1 MASEMMALLKPIS
14 KYHHGTT
21 TTTRKTTT
29 TPILPQRISTVI
41 RMSSATTTATTK
53 GGGKNKKAIKETL
66 LAPRF
71 YTTDFD
77 EMEQLFNTE
86 MNKNLNEAEFEAL
99 LQEFKT
105 DYNQTH
111 FVRNK
116 DFKEAADEM
125 QGPLRQIFVEFLERS
140 CTAEFS
146 GFLLYKELGRRLKKT
161 NPVVAEI
168 FSLMSRDEAR
178 HAGFLNKG
186 LSDFNLA
193 LDLGF
198 LTKARKYT
206 FFKPKFIFYAT
217 YLSEKIGYWRYI
229 TIYRH
234 LKANPEYQVYPIF
247 KYFENWC
254 QDENRHGDFFSALMK
269 AQPQFLNDWKA
280 KLWARFFCLSVYVTM
295 YLNDT
300 QRTAFYEG
308 IGLNTKEFDMHV
320 IIETN
325 RTTAR
330 IFPAVLDVENPEF
343 KRKLDRMADINSKIL
358 AIGETDDIPLVKNL
372 KRIPHIAAL
381 VSELL
386 AMYLMKPIESGSVD
400 IAEMDPQLGAFG
412 ALDRVG
418 QDTSVPCLAVPKIE
432 LIQIRLFSAS
442 TKPKLHKHRTI
453 RLNFTTYAYSC
464 RYTNLDDNTYL
475 ENTIDFM

>member
-1 MASEMMALLKPIS
+1 MGSALVSRTMALEAGKGLSSQSSSSRMGFAPLPLRRRKSLGVSNGSRVTMMAADVIEKPKKGS
-14 KYHHGTT
+14 KEIA
-21 TTTRKTTT
+21 KD
-29 TPILPQRISTVI
+29 
-41 RMSSATTTATTK
+41 
-53 GGGKNKKAIKETL
+53 TL
-66 LAPRF
+66 LTPRF

-77 EMEQLFNTE
+77 EMERMFNTE

-99 LQEFKT
+99 AAEFKT

-111 FVRNK
+111 FVRNPE
-116 DFKEAADEM
+116 FKAAAEKL
-125 QGPLRQIFVEFLERS
+125 QGPMRQIFVEFLERS

-168 FSLMSRDEAR
+168 FTLMSRDEAR

-206 FFKPKFIFYAT
+206 FFKPQFIFYAT

-234 LKANPEYQVYPIF
+234 LKTNPEYQCYPIF

-254 QDENRHGDFFSALMK
+254 QDENRHGDFFSALLK
-269 AQPQFLNDWKA
+269 AQPQFLNDWQA
-280 KLWARFFCLSVYVTM
+280 KLWSRFFCLSVYVTM
-295 YLNDT
+295 YLNDV

-308 IGLNTKEFDMHV
+308 IGLDTKKFDMHV

-325 RTTAR
+325 KTTAR
-330 IFPAVLDVENPEF
+330 IFPAVLDVENPVFQE
-343 KRKLDRMADINSKIL
+343 KLENLVTLNKKLI
-358 AIGETDDIPLVKNL
+358 AIGESKAPEALKSLQKVPLVTSF
-372 KRIPHIAAL
+372 
-381 VSELL
+381 VTELL
-386 AMYLMKPIESGSVD
+386 AMYLMRPVDSGSLDFVD
-400 IAEMDPQLGAFG
+400 AEPQ
-412 ALDRVG
+412 V
-418 QDTSVPCLAVPKIE
+418 V
-432 LIQIRLFSAS
+432 
-442 TKPKLHKHRTI
+442 
-453 RLNFTTYAYSC
+453 Y
-464 RYTNLDDNTYL
+464 
-475 ENTIDFM
+475 

>member
-1 MASEMMALLKPIS
+1 MAAEMALVKPLTKFS
-14 KYHHGTT
+14 NGAPKFGSNPGSPK
-21 TTTRKTTT
+21 TRASSM
-29 TPILPQRISTVI
+29 L
-41 RMSSATTTATTK
+41 RMSARAETAAAAAKKTP
-53 GGGKNKKAIKETL
+53 KKAPKTPPKETL

-77 EMEQLFNTE
+77 EMETLFNTE
-86 MNKNLNEAEFEAL
+86 INKNLNEAEFEAL

-116 DFKEAADEM
+116 EFKEAADKL

-234 LKANPEYQVYPIF
+234 LKENPEYQCYPIF
-247 KYFENWC
+247 NYFENWC

-280 KLWARFFCLSVYVTM
+280 KLWSRFFCLSVYVTM
-295 YLNDT
+295 YLNDC
-300 QRTAFYEG
+300 QRTAFYQG

-343 KRKLDRMADINSKIL
+343 KRKLDRMVEINQKLI
-358 AIGETDDIPLVKNL
+358 AVGESDDIPLVKNL
-372 KRIPHIAAL
+372 KRIPMVAAL
-381 VSELL
+381 ASELL
-386 AMYLMKPIESGSVD
+386 AAYLMPPIESGSVD
-400 IAEMDPQLGAFG
+400 FADFETQL
-412 ALDRVG
+412 V
-418 QDTSVPCLAVPKIE
+418 
-432 LIQIRLFSAS
+432 
-442 TKPKLHKHRTI
+442 
-453 RLNFTTYAYSC
+453 Y
-464 RYTNLDDNTYL
+464 
-475 ENTIDFM
+475 

>member
-1 MASEMMALLKPIS
+1 MENLIPDSWLISPPCYHRLFHQTFNCQPEERYQSSATTMAAEMALLKSILKFSASPSLLNPPRASSRRFTTVRMAATAEPTAPKKPS
-14 KYHHGTT
+14 K
-21 TTTRKTTT
+21 
-29 TPILPQRISTVI
+29 
-41 RMSSATTTATTK
+41 K
-53 GGGKNKKAIKETL
+53 GNKKEIKETL
-66 LAPRF
+66 LTPRF

-77 EMEQLFNTE
+77 EMEALFNAE
-86 MNKNLNEAEFEAL
+86 INQKLNQAEFDAL

-116 DFKEAADEM
+116 EFKEAADKI
-125 QGPLRQIFVEFLERS
+125 QGPLRDIFVEFLERS

-168 FSLMSRDEAR
+168 FALMSRDEAR

-234 LKANPEYQVYPIF
+234 LKENPEYQLYPIF

-254 QDENRHGDFFSALMK
+254 QDENRHGDFFSALLK

-280 KLWARFFCLSVYVTM
+280 KLWSRFFCLSVYVTM
-295 YLNDT
+295 YLNDC

-308 IGLNTKEFDMHV
+308 IGLDTKEFDMHV

-343 KRKLDRMADINSKIL
+343 KRKLDRMVEINEKLMAVGNS
-358 AIGETDDIPLVKNL
+358 DDIPMVKNL
-372 KRIPHIAAL
+372 KRIPLIAAL
-381 VSELL
+381 ASELL
-386 AMYLMKPIESGSVD
+386 AAYLMPPIESGSVD
-400 IAEMDPQLGAFG
+400 FAEFEPQLM
-412 ALDRVG
+412 
-418 QDTSVPCLAVPKIE
+418 
-432 LIQIRLFSAS
+432 
-442 TKPKLHKHRTI
+442 
-453 RLNFTTYAYSC
+453 Y
-464 RYTNLDDNTYL
+464 
-475 ENTIDFM
+475 